1 MFLNLFISVRN
12 YIYRNSRLLNLFE
25 SYRNVP
31 NRISTVPDLLFEIVY
46 QYINLIQYQVYTNF
60 KRFVD
65 LMFFLSNNR
74 NLLKGA
80 LETSLLLMCN
90 FTFNDRINLFTSFCK
105 SIFWYM
111 QLSLFWDCSPYPKWM
126 NILIF
131 KNKFL

>member
-105 SIFWYM
+105 SIF
-111 QLSLFWDCSPYPKWM
+111 
-126 NILIF
+126 
-131 KNKFL
+131 